1 MSHADSEN
9 PSEIFVGKKLLE
21 LLSNKPLRNLLKIPA
36 KIFNRFFNKF
46 WYQTVNHVLLTPK
59 TQENFR

>member
-36 KIFNRFFNKF
+36 KIFNRFFQQILVPDDQSCPSDSKNPRKF
-46 WYQTVNHVLLTPK
+46 
-59 TQENFR
+59 